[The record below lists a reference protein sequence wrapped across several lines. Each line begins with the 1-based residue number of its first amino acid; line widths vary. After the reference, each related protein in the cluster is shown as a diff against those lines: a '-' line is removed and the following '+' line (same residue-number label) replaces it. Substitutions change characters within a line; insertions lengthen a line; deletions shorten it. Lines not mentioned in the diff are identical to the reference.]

1 MQSQSSASPRI
12 YRLSFS
18 IRVQSRVV
26 PTVVVLV
33 LGVLIGMA
41 ATEHTSRSFLAT
53 FGVFWLLV
61 VAAAIWSFQH
71 ASRWQLI
78 LTGDAIEVRDAF
90 PLKPRRLQREEISGF
105 RVGGGGG
112 RSGGRW
118 VMLVPRSAALER
130 VKFYPGSL
138 DVDATLRDWVIGFP
152 YLDTESPSQPPE
164 SPRHLTA
171 DEWNTVTSL
180 SGQVRR
186 Q

>member
-1 MQSQSSASPRI
+1 
-12 YRLSFS
+12 
-18 IRVQSRVV
+18 VV

-53 FGVFWLLV
+53 FGVFWLVV

-78 LTGDAIEVRDAF
+78 LTEDAIEVRDAF
-90 PLKPRRLQREEISGF
+90 PLKPRRLRREEISGF
-105 RVGGGGG
+105 RVGGGA

-118 VMLVPRSAALER
+118 LMLVPTSAALER
-130 VKFYPGSL
+130 VTFYPGSL

-171 DEWNTVTSL
+171 DEWNAVTSL
-180 SGQVRR
+180 SGQMRR